1 MKKIVILLLSFLSI
15 VYISNNYKE
24 SENIIPDSA
33 IRFRVIANSNSV
45 YDQNI
50 KIQVRNTIQNEL
62 LKLTNDKKSI
72 EEVRNTI
79 KKHQKELYDIVNNKL
94 IELKYDKEFNID
106 YGYNY
111 FPKKDYKGIEYKEGY
126 YESLVITL
134 GDGEGDNFW
143 CVLFPPLCLLEVEES
158 NTSDV
163 EYKFFV
169 KEIIDKFFN
178 N

>member
-1 MKKIVILLLSFLSI
+1 MKKIIILILSI
-15 VYISNNYKE
+15 LCIIYISNNSKE

-33 IRFRVIANSNSV
+33 IRFRVIANSNTI

-50 KIQVRNTIQNEL
+50 KIQIRNIIQNKLLEL
-62 LKLTNDKKSI
+62 TSDKNNI

-79 KKHQKELYDIVNNKL
+79 KKHQKELYDIINNKL
-94 IELKYDKEFNID
+94 VELNYDKGFDIT
-106 YGYNY
+106 YGYNF
-111 FPKKDYKGIEYKEGY
+111 FPKKEYKGLEYREGY

-134 GDGEGDNFW
+134 GEGEGDNFW
-143 CVLFPPLCLLEVEES
+143 CVLFPPLCLLEVEEDSAS
-158 NTSDV
+158 NV

-169 KEIIDKFFN
+169 KELIDKYFN